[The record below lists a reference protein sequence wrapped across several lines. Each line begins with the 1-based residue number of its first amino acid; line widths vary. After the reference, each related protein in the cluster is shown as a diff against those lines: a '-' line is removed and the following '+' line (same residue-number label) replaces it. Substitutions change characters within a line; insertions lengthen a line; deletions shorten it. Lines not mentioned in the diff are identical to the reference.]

1 MAYALGRRVEPL
13 DMPTVRQIVADAA
26 SEDYRMSALIIGV
39 IMSDQFRMKDAV
51 VASVQSMPDVTAD

>member
-1 MAYALGRRVEPL
+1 
-13 DMPTVRQIVADAA
+13 IVSDAE

-51 VASVQSMPDVTAD
+51 ISPTQSIPDVTVD